1 MMERILIKIIQQ
13 ESFSQLS
20 ARKGWDVTNRL
31 TTKTPEH
38 PSILYSLVLHSFL
51 LCTLGVEDGE
61 RLETNVLI
69 QNMDEE
75 SNLKNMTR
83 ILLNIDSGD
92 CNNIY
97 FVISRALL

>member
-61 RLETNVLI
+61 RLETNV
-69 QNMDEE
+69 NMDEE